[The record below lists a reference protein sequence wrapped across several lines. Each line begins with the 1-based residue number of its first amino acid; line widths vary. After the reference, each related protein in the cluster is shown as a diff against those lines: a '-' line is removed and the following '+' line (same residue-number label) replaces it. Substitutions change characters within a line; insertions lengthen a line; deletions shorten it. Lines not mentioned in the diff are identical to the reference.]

1 MARHLALITTH
12 GPHHISCA
20 ALSPDG
26 STVAV
31 ADAAATRL
39 FALEARG
46 GGEEASTS
54 GRQQQQ
60 ELVVRRHKLH
70 GQAAA
75 PSVAVAF
82 AADGGSLIV
91 ADVEGVVRSIAVDSG
106 EVGGQ
111 VDLQQALAPTQAA
124 AASRGREP
132 LSSSSSS
139 AGWLSQGR
147 GTPLVRQL
155 AVSPDGQWLAVTTG
169 GDQVVLVTLPS
180 LTVAGPLLRVGTPGA
195 AVTAVT
201 FSPDSS
207 MVVVATDANDCSAY
221 SVSSRQPSEW
231 SLSQQEALS
240 DILEQLPG
248 SIRGVSFDPAQQ
260 VRPRE
265 GSGAGRA
272 STSC

>member
-1 MARHLALITTH
+1 MTSMARHLALITTQ

-26 STVAV
+26 STIAV

-39 FALEARG
+39 FELEG
-46 GGEEASTS
+46 SEGGEEASTS
-54 GRQQQQ
+54 GRGKQQQR
-60 ELVVRRHKLH
+60 ELVVRRRKLH

-75 PSVAVAF
+75 PSVAMTF
-82 AADGGSLIV
+82 AADGGCLIV
-91 ADVEGVVRSIAVDSG
+91 ADAAGVVRSIAVDSG

-111 VDLQQALAPTQAA
+111 LDLQQALAPTPAA
-124 AASRGREP
+124 AATKGRKQ

-139 AGWLSQGR
+139 AGWLSQGW

-155 AVSPDGQWLAVTTG
+155 AVSPDGQYLAVTTG
-169 GDQVVLVTLPS
+169 DDQVVLVTLPS
-180 LTVAGPLLRVGTPGA
+180 LAVAGPLLLVGTPGA

-207 MVVVATDANDCSAY
+207 LVVVATDANDCAAY
-221 SVSSRQPSEW
+221 QVSSRQPSEW

-240 DILEQLPG
+240 DILEKLPG
-248 SIRGVSFDPAQQ
+248 SICGVSFDPAHQ
-260 VRPRE
+260 VRHQ
-265 GSGAGRA
+265 G
-272 STSC
+272 